1 MHQLSVYHSLLTHKV
16 MQAKAPKYLYN
27 KFNTNYFYKTRQAAS
42 GKIRSTR
49 TPELDLARDSFS
61 WRATEFY
68 NKLPTEIRSIETLS
82 TEATRVWIK
91 EKVDLI

>member
-1 MHQLSVYHSLLTHKV
+1 

-68 NKLPTEIRSIETLS
+68 NKLPSEIRSIEKLS
-82 TEATRVWIK
+82 TFKEATRVWIK
-91 EKVDLI
+91 ENVDLI

>member
-1 MHQLSVYHSLLTHKV
+1 M
-16 MQAKAPKYLYN
+16 APKYLYN

-68 NKLPTEIRSIETLS
+68 NKLPTVIRSKQTLS
-82 TEATRVWIK
+82 TFKEATRVWIK
-91 EKVDLI
+91 ENVDLI